1 MTSLHEKGNLRRE
14 PNPAKRS
21 FKRSFRTVSAL
32 AALVAAVV
40 VSSPAQAFENL
51 TQAEREALTVRL
63 LQSDMM
69 VAALSCQ
76 MRDEYNATVTRFQAE
91 LVLHGAN
98 LRALFRRTYG
108 SGAER
113 ALDSY
118 ITRLANESS
127 TRRIAAGASYC
138 NDAVD
143 QFARLT
149 ALPQTR
155 LAAFSVGEVSVAALP
170 PVGSRLPIREAALP
184 R

>member
-1 MTSLHEKGNLRRE
+1 MAQHSGNPRRE
-14 PNPAKRS
+14 STRV
-21 FKRSFRTVSAL
+21 KRSFRRSLCTVSVLAL
-32 AALVAAVV
+32 MTAAAAGF
-40 VSSPAQAFENL
+40 SPAQAFENL
-51 TQAEREALTVRL
+51 TQAEREALTVRH

-76 MRDEYNATVTRFQAE
+76 MRGEYNETVTRFQDE
-91 LVLHGAN
+91 LVRHGAN

-113 ALDSY
+113 ELNSY

-138 NDAVD
+138 GEAAG
-143 QFARLT
+143 QFARLD
-149 ALPQTR
+149 ALSQTQ
-155 LAAFSVGEVSVAALP
+155 LAAFSIGEVSVAAVPAAGPRL
-170 PVGSRLPIREAALP
+170 LPIREATLP

>member
-1 MTSLHEKGNLRRE
+1 MTSVLEKGNLRRE

-32 AALVAAVV
+32 TALVAAVV
-40 VSSPAQAFENL
+40 VSPPVQAFENL
-51 TQAEREALTVRL
+51 TQAEREALTVRF
-63 LQSDMM
+63 LQS
-69 VAALSCQ
+69 V
-76 MRDEYNATVTRFQAE
+76 R
-91 LVLHGAN
+91 HGVN

-113 ALDSY
+113 ELNSY
-118 ITRLANESS
+118 ITRLANGSS
-127 TRRIAAGASYC
+127 KRRIAAGASYC
-138 NDAVD
+138 NEAVG

-149 ALPQTR
+149 ALPQTQ

-170 PVGSRLPIREAALP
+170 PASPRLPIREATLP